1 MIFPKSGP
9 LSQPVTFDAE
19 DLETENA
26 LEINGEVKKIS
37 ITPGEFQDEVLNMT
51 ITAPGESKTSLVS
64 FLLCFVLVLL
74 FVLHCLRL
82 WLGAKGLY
90 GEFYFESAALISH
103 FRITLSFFSS
113 QSESWRP
120 SCTRPCFNREA

>member
-64 FLLCFVLVLL
+64 FVLFLSCCLFCIVCVFGLVLKVCMENSIL
-74 FVLHCLRL
+74 NR
-82 WLGAKGLY
+82 
-90 GEFYFESAALISH
+90 
-103 FRITLSFFSS
+103 
-113 QSESWRP
+113 RP
-120 SCTRPCFNREA
+120 